1 MCFCV
6 IVLFCVFVRVL
17 AVRPCA
23 CMFPCVFL
31 SIRSCKCLHACVR
44 VCVLCV
50 YVCACVL
57 LCVQVYILPYSC
69 ECLCVFLH
77 VCFYVGRHRSFVAY
91 YWISMKIGYQRN
103 ISMTNQ
109 SEFLTMIRNFLNFEI
124 SSKML
129 KKKLIARI
137 NKNICIIHSTIWRS
151 HQCNLRRVK
160 ECTNNRRSSWRS
172 WFQFFFAEDILNMV
186 KFFSPPPFCLKK
198 SQLWKS
204 CWIWTKRGR
213 PEVMFIESESSQDQK
228 NFFGFQRFH
237 ADSRTLN

>member
-50 YVCACVL
+50 CVCVRALVRASLHTPVFVWVFMCIFACLFLCGKASQLCCVL
-57 LCVQVYILPYSC
+57 LNFDENRLPAEYFHDESIRI
-69 ECLCVFLH
+69 FDNDKK
-77 VCFYVGRHRSFVAY
+77 FF
-91 YWISMKIGYQRN
+91 
-103 ISMTNQ
+103 
-109 SEFLTMIRNFLNFEI
+109 EFWNFIEDV
-124 SSKML
+124 